1 MHSIFEFGQD
11 VVIAVLILIGL
22 ATALQLSLAT
32 SRARSVRLARPG
44 ESALKAPALLA
55 AIGVAV
61 YLLGRVIENPTI
73 FPELP
78 TSLLTLLAGAQGIE
92 HVRHIWDFQARRRAL
107 ERMALRALLNERE
120 N

>member
-55 AIGVAV
+55 RIMHD
-61 YLLGRVIENPTI
+61 T
-73 FPELP
+73 
-78 TSLLTLLAGAQGIE
+78 
-92 HVRHIWDFQARRRAL
+92 ARPSSKR
-107 ERMALRALLNERE
+107 LRSERE
-120 N
+120 A